1 MVSNRKVGFSGPT
14 RLPLAEEMLRG
25 AGCELVMGKNADE
38 FRTFRYER
46 RELIRLIGDSPVVF
60 PSGRD
65 VIGADI
71 LDSCP
76 DLQAVVKSSI
86 GIETVDVEAATELG
100 ILCCNSPTPENYLV
114 GAEATVGRM

>member
-1 MVSNRKVGFSGPT
+1 MPIKRKICLTGPM
-14 RLPLAEEMLRG
+14 RIKIVEETLRN
-25 AGCELVMGKNADE
+25 AGCELVMGKPQDD

-46 RELIRLIGDSPVVF
+46 RDLINLIGDCSIVY

-76 DLQAVVKSSI
+76 DLQA
-86 GIETVDVEAATELG
+86 
-100 ILCCNSPTPENYLV
+100 
-114 GAEATVGRM
+114 